1 MPCDA
6 IEQAEI
12 GAVLPCYTMLYLFLP
27 YSTPSDAFGCLRHVH
42 CIAHLVACNS
52 LQPAL
57 KHQHVLQRSSL
68 QARNDAIRGIIDFI
82 HGDGLNTAILRILR
96 AMCRTTGIWERCN
109 FRWMHQFTQVYT
121 SLHCGKW
128 ETWET
133 ELWMNPEPH
142 HPQYPQ
148 MIPDAINI
156 YIYINKYAMITAH
169 HRYHRHWQITAAQWP
184 SCCAEP
190 QGWQTRSSDSPSQHR
205 WSRQFLRVRC
215 PKPMGVWQCVVW
227 SNSDN
232 LW

>member
-1 MPCDA
+1 MTRSVASLISSMVMASTQQSYGSYGQC
-6 IEQAEI
+6 
-12 GAVLPCYTMLYLFLP
+12 GAPPL
-27 YSTPSDAFGCLRHVH
+27 SG
-42 CIAHLVACNS
+42 
-52 LQPAL
+52 
-57 KHQHVLQRSSL
+57 
-68 QARNDAIRGIIDFI
+68 
-82 HGDGLNTAILRILR
+82 
-96 AMCRTTGIWERCN
+96 ERCN

-121 SLHCGKW
+121 VENGWKW

-156 YIYINKYAMITAH
+156 YKYAMITAH

-190 QGWQTRSSDSPSQHR
+190 PGWQTRSSDSPSQHR